1 MFFVLT
7 CNLDQTEIATLQK
20 TAEKQSLPKK
30 ERILCAASDVFL
42 AIGFEKTSTADI
54 ARLAKVSKRELYL
67 HFSDKR
73 ALLAAVVD
81 DLQSDMQRRMDS
93 LWASGEAMEDVL
105 LNSAKVIQRFIL
117 SERFGKLLRIV
128 AAESYNTP
136 NIAKQFFET
145 GPNQG
150 RKATARY
157 LKEQMKQGRLRTADP
172 QKAADDFLD
181 LVVGAQLMT
190 AVILGQI
197 GPATPKPANTLHAVE
212 VFLMIYGNDV
222 PKRTLKD
229 RPRSAR

>member
-7 CNLDQTEIATLQK
+7 CYLNQTEIATLQK
-20 TAEKQSLPKK
+20 TAEKQSLPQK

-117 SERFGKLLRIV
+117 SERFGKLL
-128 AAESYNTP
+128 
-136 NIAKQFFET
+136 
-145 GPNQG
+145 
-150 RKATARY
+150 
-157 LKEQMKQGRLRTADP
+157 
-172 QKAADDFLD
+172 
-181 LVVGAQLMT
+181 
-190 AVILGQI
+190 
-197 GPATPKPANTLHAVE
+197 
-212 VFLMIYGNDV
+212 
-222 PKRTLKD
+222 
-229 RPRSAR
+229 